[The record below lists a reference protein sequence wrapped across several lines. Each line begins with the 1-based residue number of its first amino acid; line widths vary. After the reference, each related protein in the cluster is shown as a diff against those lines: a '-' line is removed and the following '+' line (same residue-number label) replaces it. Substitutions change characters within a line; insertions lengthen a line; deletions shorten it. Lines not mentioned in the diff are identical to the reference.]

1 MYNFDMI
8 CTYKLMDNDDD
19 RKLMYQIQL
28 LQLFNLEKFD
38 DVLLSENINKL
49 YNTFKMN
56 KNIIELIENNPY
68 KNQLMNNN
76 LIFQTFFSYD
86 TLDIFHKCLQDL
98 RNNNTISINN
108 KEDLIKLL

>member
-1 MYNFDMI
+1 
-8 CTYKLMDNDDD
+8 MDNDDD

>member
-56 KNIIELIENNPY
+56 KNKIELIENNPY